1 MRNKKIIE
9 NLLTARTRRTR
20 GNPGPVVVGSWRLRD
35 LCAFAV
41 QLMGFRYILSGFLT
55 VLFLFSVTVSVVS
68 AAASGDNARQNE
80 KDVPGG
86 ARHEDIRALEE
97 EIPLYEEQNQ
107 GMRKLLHDLESDDPY
122 IVVDTENNRL
132 TLRQGDK
139 VLLTAVVG
147 TGSRQSVE
155 EETGRNWF
163 FESPQG
169 SLSVLGKERNPV
181 WIRPD
186 WSYVEENMP
195 IPPLNDP
202 DRIVREVLGK
212 YALILGNGYKIHG
225 TKYTELLGTHFTH
238 GCISVGD
245 NDLEFLYKNVKV
257 GTKVYIY

>member
-1 MRNKKIIE
+1 MTKCMIMSDRFSILKAIGFLSSLCLCVSVA
-9 NLLTARTRRTR
+9 LLTCASTTWA
-20 GNPGPVVVGSWRLRD
+20 SDDELSIELLRAKVAA
-35 LCAFAV
+35 LE
-41 QLMGFRYILSGFLT
+41 QE
-55 VLFLFSVTVSVVS
+55 
-68 AAASGDNARQNE
+68 AAS
-80 KDVPGG
+80 
-86 ARHEDIRALEE
+86 L
-97 EIPLYEEQNQ
+97 EEQNQ
-107 GMRKLLHDLESDDPY
+107 GLTRILKELDDNEPY

-147 TGSRQSVE
+147 TGSRQFIE
-155 EETGRNWF
+155 EETGRNWY
-163 FESPQG
+163 FESPLG
-169 SLSVLGKERNPV
+169 SLTVLGKERNPV

-195 IPPLNDP
+195 VPAENDP

-245 NDLEFLYKNVKV
+245 KDLEKLYKTVKI

>member
-1 MRNKKIIE
+1 MKK
-9 NLLTARTRRTR
+9 AMQPR
-20 GNPGPVVVGSWRLRD
+20 SH
-35 LCAFAV
+35 
-41 QLMGFRYILSGFLT
+41 GFTETFQIREQEPTCSLFRIRPCI
-55 VLFLFSVTVSVVS
+55 FLFSPCLRVSVVEVCLIVLAFLVVLPAVS
-68 AAASGDNARQNE
+68 HA
-80 KDVPGG
+80 
-86 ARHEDIRALEE
+86 EDGPVNLSIEILRAKVAALEQE
-97 EIPLYEEQNQ
+97 AAVLEEQNQ
-107 GMRKLLHDLESDDPY
+107 GLSRMLKEMEDDAPY

-147 TGSRQSVE
+147 TGSRQFIE
-155 EETGRNWF
+155 EETGRNWY
-163 FESPQG
+163 FESPMG
-169 SLSVLGKERNPV
+169 SLTVLGKERNPV

-195 IPPLNDP
+195 VPAENDP

-245 NDLEFLYKNVKV
+245 KDLEKLYKTVKI